1 MLDTSKAVMT
11 AAMLS
16 ILTAGTAT
24 GAFAEAY
31 ISQMPNSPAAV
42 GQMSQQAG
50 NPAYIDQMPADAKP
64 KPQAPARNPRPTAKA
79 APQAKAATIVD
90 KPADARRP
98 AFPTVGA
105 GVAMVLV
112 APASDKQFPSVGN
125 GTINR

>member
-1 MLDTSKAVMT
+1 MLDTSKAVMA

-42 GQMSQQAG
+42 GQMSQQT
-50 NPAYIDQMPADAKP
+50 NSPAYINQMPADAKP
-64 KPQAPARNPRPTAKA
+64 RPQAPARNPRTAKD
-79 APQAKAATIVD
+79 APQAKAAAIAD
-90 KPADARRP
+90 KPTDARRP